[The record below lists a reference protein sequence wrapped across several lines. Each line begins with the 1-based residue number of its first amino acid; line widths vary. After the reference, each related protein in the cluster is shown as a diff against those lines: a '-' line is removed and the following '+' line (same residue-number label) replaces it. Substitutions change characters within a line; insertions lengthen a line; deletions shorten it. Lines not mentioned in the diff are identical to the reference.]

1 MTKTLT
7 RTELYDLVWTRPRS
21 SLAKELGISDVAI
34 GKLCTRSHIP
44 GPPPGYWARKA
55 VGKVGRRPPLP
66 VRLPGHP
73 VELSFGEQSYYRWP
87 ADEDLNQPIVA
98 PAFAEQ
104 VEEQV
109 AAALKIIGKVVAC
122 RDLSSPHG
130 ALKRVLDAEARR
142 RQKVQEREWTSSF
155 DKPYYD
161 GPQHQRQ
168 LRIFNSIARALTS
181 VSTGQEVFT
190 HDEWF
195 QGVGTLHFL
204 KMNLRFGS
212 GRMELLIVEPDGQ
225 HERRRLQNSKKV
237 DATTLRLGTES
248 CALGAL
254 EWIDKP
260 GEKLE
265 SQLPAIIEGLL
276 RRAELSMRHFAQY
289 AYEQRLKRRIEME
302 REREA
307 AERAREAKR
316 LEEIATQRR
325 KLREHIIDLGRQ
337 RRMALDIREMVNAM
351 AAHPEL
357 GPEGN
362 ARFDEWVRVAL
373 DVADDMDP
381 MKRPLQS
388 IIAGTDPSAS

>member
-7 RTELYDLVWTRPRS
+7 RTELYDLIWTLPRS

-34 GKLCTRSHIP
+34 GKLCTRSQIP

-55 VGKVGRRPPLP
+55 VGKAGRRPPLP
-66 VRLPGHP
+66 IRLPGHP
-73 VELSFGEQSYYRWP
+73 VELSFGEQRYYNWP
-87 ADEDLNQPIVA
+87 ADEDLSKPIAA
-98 PAFAEQ
+98 PAFAEE

-130 ALKRVLDAEARR
+130 ALRRVLDAEAKR
-142 RQKVQEREWTSSF
+142 RQKAQEREWVSSF

-161 GPQHQRQ
+161 GSQHQRQ
-168 LRIFNSIARALTS
+168 LRIFNSIARALTP
-181 VSTGQEVFT
+181 VLTEQDVLT
-190 HDEWF
+190 HDEWI

-204 KMNLRFGS
+204 KMHLRFGR
-212 GRMELLIVEPDGQ
+212 GRMELLIAEPEEKN
-225 HERRRLQNSKKV
+225 ERRSSQNSKRV
-237 DATTLRLGTES
+237 DATTLRVAADSSE
-248 CALGAL
+248 LGAL
-254 EWIDKP
+254 EWMDKP

-265 SQLPAIIEGLL
+265 SQLPAIVEGLL
-276 RRAELSMRHFAQY
+276 RRSELSMRHFAQY
-289 AYEQRLKRRIEME
+289 VYEQRLKRRIEIE

-316 LEEIATQRR
+316 LEEIAAQRR
-325 KLREHIIDLGRQ
+325 KLREHIIDLGRL

-362 ARFDEWVRVAL
+362 ARFDEWVRIAL

-388 IIAGTDPSAS
+388 IIAGSDPSAS

>member
-21 SLAKELGISDVAI
+21 SLAKDLGISDVAI

-55 VGKVGRRPPLP
+55 VGKAGRRPPLP
-66 VRLPGHP
+66 IRLPGHP
-73 VELSFGEQSYYRWP
+73 VELSFGEQRYYNWP
-87 ADEDLNQPIVA
+87 ADEDLSKPIDA
-98 PAFAEQ
+98 PAFAEEIEDQ
-104 VEEQV
+104 VS
-109 AAALKIIGKVVAC
+109 AALKIIGKVVAC
-122 RDLSSPHG
+122 RDLSIPHG
-130 ALKRVLDAEARR
+130 ALRRVLNAEAKR
-142 RQKVQEREWTSSF
+142 RQKVQEREWVSSF

-161 GPQHQRQ
+161 GPQYQRQ
-168 LRIFNSIARALTS
+168 LRIFNSIARALTP
-181 VSTGQEVFT
+181 VLTEQDVLT
-190 HDEWF
+190 HDEWS

-204 KMNLRFGS
+204 KMHLRFGR
-212 GRMELLIVEPDGQ
+212 GRMELLIAEPKEKN
-225 HERRRLQNSKKV
+225 ERRSSRNSKRV
-237 DATTLRLGTES
+237 DATTLRVAADSSG
-248 CALGAL
+248 LGAL
-254 EWIDKP
+254 EWMDKP

-276 RRAELSMRHFAQY
+276 RRAELSVRHLAQY
-289 AYEQRLKRRIEME
+289 VYEQRLKRRIEME

-316 LEEIATQRR
+316 LEAIAAQRR

-362 ARFDEWVRVAL
+362 VRFDEWVRVAL
-373 DVADDMDP
+373 DVADEMDP

-388 IIAGTDPSAS
+388 IIAGADPSAD

>member
-55 VGKVGRRPPLP
+55 VGKAGRRPSLP
-66 VRLPGHP
+66 IRLPGHP
-73 VELSFGEQSYYRWP
+73 VELSFGEQRYYNWP
-87 ADEDLNQPIVA
+87 ADEDLSKPIAA
-98 PAFAEQ
+98 PAFAEE

-130 ALKRVLDAEARR
+130 ALRRVLEAEARR
-142 RQKVQEREWTSSF
+142 RQKVQEREWVSSF

-161 GPQHQRQ
+161 GLQHQRQ
-168 LRIFNSIARALTS
+168 LRIFNSIARALTP
-181 VSTGQEVFT
+181 VLTEQDVLT
-190 HDEWF
+190 HDEWI

-204 KMNLRFGS
+204 KMNLRFGR
-212 GRMELLIVEPDGQ
+212 GRMELLIVEPEEQ
-225 HERRRLQNSKKV
+225 NERRRSQNSKRV
-237 DATTLRLGTES
+237 DATTLRVATDSSG
-248 CALGAL
+248 LGAL
-254 EWIDKP
+254 EWMDKP

-289 AYEQRLKRRIEME
+289 VYEQRLKRRIEME
-302 REREA
+302 RAREA

-316 LEEIATQRR
+316 LEEIAAQRR

-388 IIAGTDPSAS
+388 IIAGADPSAG

>member
-55 VGKVGRRPPLP
+55 VGKSGRRPPLP
-66 VRLPGHP
+66 IRLPGHP
-73 VELSFGEQSYYRWP
+73 VELSFGEQRYYNWP
-87 ADEDLNQPIVA
+87 ADEDLSKPIDA
-98 PAFAEQ
+98 PAFAEEIEDQ
-104 VEEQV
+104 VS
-109 AAALKIIGKVVAC
+109 AALKIIGKVVAC
-122 RDLSSPHG
+122 RDLLSPHS
-130 ALKRVLDAEARR
+130 ALRRVLNAEAKR
-142 RQKVQEREWTSSF
+142 RQKVQEREWVSSF

-168 LRIFNSIARALTS
+168 LRIFNSIARALTP
-181 VSTGQEVFT
+181 VLAEQDVLT
-190 HDEWF
+190 HEEWI

-204 KMNLRFGS
+204 KMHLRFGR
-212 GRMELLIVEPDGQ
+212 GRMELLIVEPEEKD
-225 HERRRLQNSKKV
+225 ERRRSQNPKRV
-237 DATTLRLGTES
+237 DVTTLRVAADSSGI
-248 CALGAL
+248 GAL
-254 EWIDKP
+254 EWMDKP

-265 SQLPAIIEGLL
+265 SQLPVIIEGLL
-276 RRAELSMRHFAQY
+276 RRAELSVRHLAQY
-289 AYEQRLKRRIEME
+289 VYEQRLKRRIEME
-302 REREA
+302 REHEA

-316 LEEIATQRR
+316 LEEIAAQRR

-362 ARFDEWVRVAL
+362 VRFDEWVRVAL
-373 DVADDMDP
+373 DVADEMDP

-388 IIAGTDPSAS
+388 IIAGADPSAG